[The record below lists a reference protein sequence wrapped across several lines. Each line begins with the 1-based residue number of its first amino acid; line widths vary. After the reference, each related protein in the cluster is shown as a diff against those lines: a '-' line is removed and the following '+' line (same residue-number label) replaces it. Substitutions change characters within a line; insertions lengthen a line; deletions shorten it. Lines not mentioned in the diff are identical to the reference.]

1 MPSPA
6 SYLSMSEQV
15 AGWLVGA
22 DQAENNPCKMDEP
35 RGKKIKKR
43 ECTAGRR
50 GEKAG
55 ELLSPE
61 AFFQVTR
68 ANFETTPSVT
78 DRDVNMSVPKR
89 SCIVGTSLLPKSTR
103 SAAASHA
110 GRGGQ
115 EGGFAQEHL
124 QSPGSNFGS
133 V

>member
-1 MPSPA
+1 MLELIRLKTTPA
-6 SYLSMSEQV
+6 KWMNQ
-15 AGWLVGA
+15 G
-22 DQAENNPCKMDEP
+22 
-35 RGKKIKKR
+35 GKKIKKR

-110 GRGGQ
+110 GGGGQ
-115 EGGFAQEHL
+115 EGGFAQERL